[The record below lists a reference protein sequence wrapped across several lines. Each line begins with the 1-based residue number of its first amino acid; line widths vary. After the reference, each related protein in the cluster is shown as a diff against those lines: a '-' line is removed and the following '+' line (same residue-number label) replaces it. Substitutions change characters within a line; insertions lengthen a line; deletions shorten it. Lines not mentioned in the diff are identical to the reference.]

1 MFDYLRPQ
9 PDLDL
14 SERLVGLHSE
24 GEAVAGGLAA
34 GGGAHHP
41 GGLGH
46 SFTAQNSDKV
56 GLRPETT
63 PETQKTPPTYL
74 STLLYN
80 LTFTRS

>member
-14 SERLVGLHSE
+14 PERLVGLHSE

-41 GGLGH
+41 GGLRH
-46 SFTAQNSDKV
+46 SFTAENSHKV
-56 GLRPETT
+56 
-63 PETQKTPPTYL
+63 
-74 STLLYN
+74 
-80 LTFTRS
+80 